1 MTRLRFLLLGL
12 LANLAWA
19 DNIDLSP
26 RSWPAGEL
34 ERYEN
39 LFGAEKPLAESGTGI
54 IVSTTAAPAARAGLE
69 ALNRGGSAVDAVLTH
84 ALAEIT
90 LVASCC
96 VSHAGF
102 MDLMVF
108 EAATGEVH
116 HLNGGWNTVLG
127 EDDPLS
133 IPGDGVPSGRG
144 SLVPGFMAGVE
155 AAHQRFGT
163 LPFAALFGPAIYFAE
178 EGFDIQPM
186 LEGMIGARKD
196 VLSRRPDTHAVF
208 TKDDGT
214 WYATG
219 DHFTQPELAHTL
231 RQVAEQGARYMYT
244 GPWAHK
250 LVEAVQSEGGKMTL
264 EDLERYEPTWH
275 AALASTFRGYDVH
288 ATAQPNLGGV
298 NMIEALNLV
307 ERADLGRLGHYTD
320 SPEALFRLT
329 RIARVMDIMGTSL
342 THHVTPAALIERH
355 APGIA
360 TAPAERTSK
369 AAARRLWQAMQTD
382 GWDDLNVAAYEW
394 QPDPASGNHSDAV
407 VAVDAEGN
415 AAALLHTIN
424 TALWGTTGIFVDGV
438 AIADSAKYQQTK
450 IRAGGPR
457 QAPAHRDQPGAD
469 LPGRQARARLVEH
482 RHGRARTDLPGHRQ
496 HPGIRARSQGRG
508 GKPPGAAADERRSRP
523 GAGRR
528 DRACRRPGRGSGRLR
543 CRAAATGARDGPADA
558 RDSERSG
565 RRLAGLLGRHPRR
578 PRNGHP
584 PRCGIAVLRRLG
596 ARAGRLKR
604 LRFARSGSG
613 GLTR

>member
-1 MTRLRFLLLGL
+1 MTRLTPPLLVL

-19 DNIDLSP
+19 GDPDLSP
-26 RSWPAGEL
+26 RSWPEGEL
-34 ERYEN
+34 ARYEN
-39 LFGAEKPLAESGTGI
+39 LFGAEKPRAESKTGMV
-54 IVSTTAAPAARAGLE
+54 VSTIAAAAARAGLE
-69 ALNRGGSAVDAVLTH
+69 ALNQGGSAVDAVLTH

-127 EDDPLS
+127 EDDPLT
-133 IPGDGVPSGRG
+133 IPGDGVPSGRA

-155 AAHQRFGT
+155 AAHERFGK
-163 LPFAALFGPAIYFAE
+163 LPFAALFGPAIHFAE
-178 EGFDIQPM
+178 EGFEVLPM
-186 LEGMIGARKD
+186 LGGMIGMRQD
-196 VLSRRPDTHAVF
+196 VLSRRPETKAVF
-208 TKDDGT
+208 TKDDGS
-214 WYATG
+214 WYAAG
-219 DHFTQPELAHTL
+219 DHFAQPELAHTL
-231 RQVAEQGARYMYT
+231 RQVAQQGAQYMYT
-244 GPWAHK
+244 GPWGRK
-250 LVEAVQSEGGKMTL
+250 LVEAVRSEGGKMAL

-307 ERADLGRLGHYTD
+307 ERAELGQLGHYTE

-360 TAPAERTSK
+360 TAPEERTSK
-369 AAARRLWQAMQTD
+369 AAAENLWQVMQTD
-382 GWDDLNVAAYEW
+382 GWDVLNVAAYESRP
-394 QPDPASGNHSDAV
+394 QTSSGNHSDAV

-450 IRAGGPR
+450 IARAGPGNRLPLETN
-457 QAPAHRDQPGAD
+457 PVLITRD
-469 LPGRQARARLVEH
+469 
-482 RHGRARTDLPGHRQ
+482 
-496 HPGIRARSQGRG
+496 
-508 GKPPGAAADERRSRP
+508 GKPVLVSSSIGMGVHEQTYQAIVNILEYGLDPKAAAESPQVLRP
-523 GAGRR
+523 MSGGLDQALGAVIEN
-528 DRACRRPGRGSGRLR
+528 
-543 CRAAATGARDGPADA
+543 AAAQTVEEGAFD
-558 RDSERSG
+558 
-565 RRLAGLLGRHPRR
+565 AGLLERVRAMGQPMLEVSSAEASGWRGYWVGIHIDPETGIRR
-578 PRNGHP
+578 G
-584 PRCGIAVLRRLG
+584 AVSPYFDG
-596 ARAGRLKR
+596 WAFGQDD
-604 LRFARSGSG
+604 
-613 GLTR
+613 

>member
-1 MTRLRFLLLGL
+1 MTCLTRLTSLLLGL
-12 LANLAWA
+12 LANIALAG
-19 DNIDLSP
+19 DVDLSP

-39 LFGAEKPLAESGTGI
+39 LFGAEKPLAESRAGI

-69 ALNRGGSAVDAVLTH
+69 ALNQGGTAVDAVLTH

-133 IPGDGVPSGRG
+133 IPVDGVPSGRG

-155 AAHQRFGT
+155 AAHERFGR

-178 EGFDIQPM
+178 EGFEVLPM
-186 LEGMIGARKD
+186 LGGMIGMRKD
-196 VLSRRPDTHAVF
+196 VLSRRPDTQAVF
-208 TKDDGT
+208 TKDDGS
-214 WYATG
+214 WYVTG
-219 DHFTQPELAHTL
+219 DHFAQPELAHTL
-231 RQVAEQGARYMYT
+231 RQVAEEGAQYMYT
-244 GPWAHK
+244 GPWARK
-250 LVEAVQSEGGKMTL
+250 LVEAVRSEGGKMSL

-307 ERADLGRLGHYTD
+307 EQADLGQLGHHTE

-329 RIARVMDIMGTSL
+329 RIARMMDIMGTSL
-342 THHVTPAALIERH
+342 THHVTPAELFERH
-355 APGIA
+355 APAVA
-360 TAPAERTSK
+360 TAPEERTSK
-369 AAARRLWQAMQTD
+369 AAAKRLWQAMQTD
-382 GWDDLNVAAYEW
+382 GWEDLNVAAYEW
-394 QPDPASGNHSDAV
+394 QSDSSSGNHSDAV

-424 TALWGTTGIFVDGV
+424 TALWGTTGIFVEGV

-450 IRAGGPR
+450 I
-457 QAPAHRDQPGAD
+457 
-469 LPGRQARARLVEH
+469 
-482 RHGRARTDLPGHRQ
+482 
-496 HPGIRARSQGRG
+496 
-508 GKPPGAAADERRSRP
+508 
-523 GAGRR
+523 
-528 DRACRRPGRGSGRLR
+528 
-543 CRAAATGARDGPADA
+543 
-558 RDSERSG
+558 
-565 RRLAGLLGRHPRR
+565 
-578 PRNGHP
+578 
-584 PRCGIAVLRRLG
+584 
-596 ARAGRLKR
+596 ARAGPGKR
-604 LRFARSGSG
+604 LPIETNPVMISRNGKPVLVSSSIGMGVHEQTYQAIVNILEYGLDPKAAAESPQVLRPMSG
-613 GLTR
+613 GLDFALGAAMENAAAQTVEAGAFDAELLEEVRAMGQPMQEIPSESAGGWRGYWVGIHIDPETGVRRGAVSPYFDGWALGQDD